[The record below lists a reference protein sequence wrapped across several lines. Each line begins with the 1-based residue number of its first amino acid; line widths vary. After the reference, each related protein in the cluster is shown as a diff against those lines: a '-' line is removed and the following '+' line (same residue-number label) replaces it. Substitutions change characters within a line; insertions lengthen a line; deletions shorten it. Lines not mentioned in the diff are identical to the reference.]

1 MNLIYMLADSGKLD
15 AGFNLCDS
23 AKPLLGL
30 VGYVI
35 LGIKIVVPIILIVM
49 GMLDLA
55 KAVTEKKEDKIKEAQ
70 MLLVKKAIA
79 AVLVFLVVTVVSIVM
94 TLINAKSWEAC
105 KTCLLHPTYSEC
117 RFNADAD

>member
-1 MNLIYMLADSGKLD
+1 MNFIYMLADSGET
-15 AGFNLCDS
+15 GFNLCNS
-23 AKPLLGL
+23 AKSVLGL

-55 KAVTEKKEDKIKEAQ
+55 KAVTEKKEDKIKESQ

-79 AVLVFLVVTVVSIVM
+79 AVMVFLVMTIVTIVM
-94 TLINAKSWEAC
+94 DLINAKAWKDC
-105 KTCLLHPTYSEC
+105 KTCLVHPTYSEC
-117 RFNADAD
+117 KFNADSE